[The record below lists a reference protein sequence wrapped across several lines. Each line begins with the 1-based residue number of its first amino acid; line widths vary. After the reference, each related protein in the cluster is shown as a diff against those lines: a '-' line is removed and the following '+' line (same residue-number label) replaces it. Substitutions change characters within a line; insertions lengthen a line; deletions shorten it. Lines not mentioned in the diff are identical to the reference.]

1 MFELLKKTNIDFMGK
16 RKYAFIFSGIM
27 VALGI
32 AAFVAIFLGKANL
45 GIDFTGGTVLQG
57 YFEKEVTIGELRGAM
72 SRNGYDASIQSLHR
86 EVPHYFLIRV
96 KSTTDDVN
104 KMAEDLLGILER
116 EFPGNKFHKDS
127 VDGIGPAVG
136 KILQKQARLAVLL
149 AAAGMLIYIGIRF
162 DFRFGVAATVAT
174 FHDVLAVLAIFFVL
188 HKEITLLVVSGLL
201 TLVGYS
207 INDKVVVFDR
217 VRENLKLFRKKGDFT
232 STLNISINEVL
243 SRTLITGI
251 TVLFSLLVII
261 FIGGEVIHDF
271 ALALFL
277 GIIIGTYSSIYIG
290 SPIVLEWEKRAPKR
304 FK

>member
-1 MFELLKKTNIDFMGK
+1 MLELLKKTNIDFMGK
-16 RKYAFIFSGIM
+16 RKYAFIFSGIL
-27 VALGI
+27 AIFGLI
-32 AAFVAIFLGKANL
+32 AFVSIFLGKGNL

-57 YFEKEVTIGELRGAM
+57 YFEKEATIGELRAAM

-96 KSTTDDVN
+96 KSTTDDVT
-104 KMAEDLLGILER
+104 KIAQDLLGILEK

-149 AAAGMLIYIGIRF
+149 AAVGMLIYIGIRF
-162 DFRFGVAATVAT
+162 DFRFGVAATAAT
-174 FHDVLAVLAIFFVL
+174 FHDVLAVLAIFFLL

-243 SRTLITGI
+243 SRTIITGI